1 MGGCRTLPPRPPAG
15 PRGRAG
21 AFPFSELP
29 SPPPPK
35 GAAGG
40 SPAAGRAG
48 GRGPRA
54 AFFPPPRGGGG
65 AARLPWHAARRAV
78 LPVLHMLSSE
88 RGGSQPLALL
98 VRGALCL
105 SAGVWGGGA
114 AEGGRRPCPGAGG
127 SAHGARRS
135 PGDARRPGLL
145 QYVLGPLE
153 LSVGRQGHGH
163 RIIVTVLMKGFKLAW

>member
-1 MGGCRTLPPRPPAG
+1 MSHSASPTPGRAERPGRRVPLFRTPLSPPPREPRVGAPPQG
-15 PRGRAG
+15 GRAG
-21 AFPFSELP
+21 TEGRLLP
-29 SPPPPK
+29 
-35 GAAGG
+35 
-40 SPAAGRAG
+40 PA
-48 GRGPRA
+48 P
-54 AFFPPPRGGGG
+54 GGGG